1 MIAVGML
8 FLTIAAVDVLLITAL
23 LVRELA
29 KDGVLAPMDKFV
41 SEIFRLQVRLLPQV
55 LKNGVAVS
63 IYSLAY
69 AIITVQ
75 PMVILTSAFMWVAS
89 LSLLY
94 ILVKKEV

>member
-1 MIAVGML
+1 ML

-29 KDGVLAPMDKFV
+29 KDGVFESTTKFV
-41 SEIFRLQVRLLPQV
+41 LKVSDLQVRLMPQV

-69 AIITVQ
+69 AIITFQ
-75 PMVILTSAFMWVAS
+75 PIVILTSAFMWVAC
-89 LSLLY
+89 LTLLN
-94 ILVKKEV
+94 LVKKEV